1 MDISVNAGPRAI
13 NGFALQRNTALFL
26 LLDNFFNKFKGKEY
40 FISLE
45 HHDDFLFCFLDSKYD
60 VEYIEAYQSKKK
72 SPDVWKINDKLL
84 EIINKLLD
92 TGTKLLKDSISKSKE
107 YEHSLYFSSN
117 TTIFLEKSIKKTKT
131 TPAKSINKSINEEES
146 IISFKDLD
154 IELQNKIREKLKD
167 SSLSDEQEKELSNL
181 NFIYI
186 CVTRTDKEQQNQL
199 VGKLEEVFK
208 KDINDYRAALDA
220 LMYLFRG
227 IEATYNQGHKAKLLD
242 ETKRVSSKTINK
254 TVKIL
259 TTKSKAFDY
268 WRSEAKNISKA
279 LLIKPYEKEDF
290 EEYFKSSFEL
300 FKSIE
305 EAEHRKIFKFVDEN
319 YLDCKSI
326 IEEDCVLEL
335 FEKFKQEKNTYFEDI
350 QLKAVIYASY
360 FESINK
366 KED

>member
-26 LLDNFFNKFKGKEY
+26 LLDNFIDKFKDKEY

-45 HHDDFLFCFLDSKYD
+45 HHDDFLFCFFDSKNH

-72 SPDVWKINDKLL
+72 SPDIWKINDELL
-84 EIINKLLD
+84 EIINKLLE
-92 TGTKLLKDSISKSKE
+92 TGSKLLEDPINKSLNYK
-107 YEHSLYFSSN
+107 HSLYFSSN
-117 TTIFLEKSIKKTKT
+117 TTIFLEEKKTKTKT
-131 TPAKSINKSINEEES
+131 TPSKSINQSINEEES
-146 IISFKDLD
+146 VISFKDLD
-154 IELQNKIREKLKD
+154 KELQNKIRKKLKE
-167 SSLSDEQEKELSNL
+167 SSLSVEQEKELNNL

-186 CVTRTDKEQQNQL
+186 AFTRKDKEQQNQL
-199 VGKLEEVFK
+199 HGKLQEVFK
-208 KDINDYRAALDA
+208 EEIYDYRAALNA
-220 LMYLFRG
+220 LMYLFRE

-242 ETKRVSSKTINK
+242 KTKRVSSKTINE
-254 TVKIL
+254 TMKIL

-268 WRSEAKNISKA
+268 WRREAKSISKA
-279 LLIKPYEKEDF
+279 LLIKPYEKEYF

-305 EAEHRKIFKFVDEN
+305 EAEHRKIFNFVDEN

-326 IEEDCVLEL
+326 TEEDCVLEL

-366 KED
+366 KEN